1 MKVDNKYSSKTD
13 PLLQQALSN
22 AEEREI
28 LRAVMVIGA
37 ESPNSENHCAQS
49 EEPHIDPSQFS
60 SRLDYRKA
68 LIAHRQSQVSD
79 DMHDVLQALRDLSLS
94 PRGGTMGKTVVV
106 EGPAAQILASLELP
120 SVLHA
125 SLDQEVNLI
134 EPYDTSSTGDDNEN
148 A

>member
-1 MKVDNKYSSKTD
+1 MKIDDKYNSKTD

-22 AEEREI
+22 AGEREV
-28 LRAVMVIGA
+28 LRAVMVIGTDSQ
-37 ESPNSENHCAQS
+37 EVEHGCAQS
-49 EEPHIDPSQFS
+49 KAPQVDPSQFS

-68 LIAHRQSQVSD
+68 LIAQKQSQVAD
-79 DMHDVLQALRDLSLS
+79 DMHEVLQALHDLSLS
-94 PRGGTMGKTVVV
+94 TRGGTMGKTVVV
-106 EGPAAQILASLELP
+106 EGPASQILASLELP

-134 EPYDTSSTGDDNEN
+134 EPYHADAQERDR

>member
-1 MKVDNKYSSKTD
+1 MKVDNKHNSKTD

-37 ESPNSENHCAQS
+37 ESQDSENGCAQS
-49 EEPHIDPSQFS
+49 PEPHVDPSQFS
-60 SRLDYRKA
+60 SRLAYRKA
-68 LIAHRQSQVSD
+68 LIAQRQNQVAD
-79 DMHDVLQALRDLSLS
+79 DMHDVLQALHDLSLS
-94 PRGGTMGKTVVV
+94 TRGGTMGKTVVV

-134 EPYDTSSTGDDNEN
+134 EPYTSSSNEQDH